1 MMQDLGVL
9 QTEVAGRRSTPLSIP
24 ELVNP
29 SVEND
34 MFSQPRDGGVTMTQD
49 NPDHQSP
56 HRKPSTHASHHLQY
70 TAVPA
75 ASKPKMIE
83 KIKTFLTSE
92 LDRHSVYLARTHNGR
107 PKLPWVDFET
117 KLKDEGL
124 ELINWPNGVPEP
136 GKDERADP
144 NKGIAGIS
152 VRDLTAIY
160 RAIHSTTAPL
170 ELRRSSG
177 PQAGTSSKRARDGE
191 GNIQRPTKQMRLG
204 NLLSFDRM

>member
-1 MMQDLGVL
+1 MTSHPQDPG
-9 QTEVAGRRSTPLSIP
+9 A
-24 ELVNP
+24 
-29 SVEND
+29 
-34 MFSQPRDGGVTMTQD
+34 TMTQD
-49 NPDHQSP
+49 NP
-56 HRKPSTHASHHLQY
+56 THTSHHPQY
-70 TAVPA
+70 AAAPAVPA

-107 PKLPWVDFET
+107 TKLPWVDFET

-124 ELINWPNGVPEP
+124 ELANWPNGVPEP
-136 GKDERADP
+136 GKDGRADP

-191 GNIQRPTKQMRLG
+191 GNIQRPTKQIRLG